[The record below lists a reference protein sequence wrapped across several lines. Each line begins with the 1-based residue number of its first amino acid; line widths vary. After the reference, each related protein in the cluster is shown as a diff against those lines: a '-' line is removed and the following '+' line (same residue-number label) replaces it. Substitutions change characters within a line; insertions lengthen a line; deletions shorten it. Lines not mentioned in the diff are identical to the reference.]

1 MLSSQLVECGIT
13 TDILMEAMEKPSGA
27 RVKRLLMSNIVP
39 VDDFSTFKKMMV
51 KRNIELEQEVLKQ
64 FEGVQGTPQSG
75 IPADNELDEE
85 QEMIRRALEESRREA
100 EALRVFF
107 HFLNVKIKQKAPKQ
121 RF

>member
-13 TDILMEAMEKPSGA
+13 TDILMEVMEKPSGL

-64 FEGVQGTPQSG
+64 FEGAQGTPESGIQG
-75 IPADNELDEE
+75 IPADNELDQE

-100 EALRVFF
+100 EALRVCF
-107 HFLNVKIKQKAPKQ
+107 HFLNVKIK
-121 RF
+121 

>member
-13 TDILMEAMEKPSGA
+13 TDILIEVMEKPSGE

-39 VDDFSTFKKMMV
+39 VDDFLTFKKMMV

-64 FEGVQGTPQSG
+64 FEGCTPESGVQG

-107 HFLNVKIKQKAPKQ
+107 HFLNVKIK
-121 RF
+121 